1 MRVFLQD
8 KTALVTGGA
17 AGIGK
22 GIALY
27 LATAGADVVIA
38 DLDEQAAVAA
48 AAQVTALG
56 RHGVAVP
63 VDVSRR
69 DQVEAMLAT
78 AWANAPLDILV
89 NNAGVE
95 YITPLLEV
103 GEDEWDR
110 VLAVNLKGT
119 FLCSQAFARR
129 LVDAGRPG
137 KIVNIGSIAGFN
149 PPRHESHYGASKGGV
164 HALTRQLALDLA
176 PHHINVNAVA
186 PGVVRNGLSTRH
198 SLADAERARRLS
210 QQIPWGRV
218 GTPQDIGAAVAF
230 LASDMA
236 DYITGAVLTVD
247 GGYLLATL

>member
-1 MRVFLQD
+1 VFLQG
-8 KTALVTGGA
+8 KTALITGGA

-38 DLDEQAAVAA
+38 DLDEQAAMAA

-56 RHGVAVP
+56 RHSHAVP

-78 AWANAPLDILV
+78 AWAAAPLDILV

-95 YITPLLEV
+95 HITPLLEV

-137 KIVNIGSIAGFN
+137 KIVNIGSIAGFT
-149 PPRHESHYGASKGGV
+149 PPRHEPHYGASKGGV

-198 SLADAERARRLS
+198 SLADAERARRLG

-230 LASDMA
+230 LASEMA
-236 DYITGAVLTVD
+236 DYITGVVLTVD